1 MKKLISL
8 IMITSL
14 ILSAMLIFASCVKES
29 PSDEPDSFVLTEENF
44 WQAIEEKELAQ
55 KAYELTMNM
64 KAVMYVSGTKVEIDS
79 DSHVIFDER
88 NENDPYYY
96 TKNIVKSVASAIAL
110 DETAVMIEAYNDGKY
125 FTYNE
130 SSETKTALYS
140 EETYADF
147 LKYCNSES
155 SDEEDPDVTSCVNKS
170 FVENEDGTF
179 TYKTS
184 GYTKKTIS
192 IFEKLINLDE
202 LGLDVEISDLELEV
216 TADAD
221 ANLKNGKFVFAFE
234 EKGSQTPSISMEFN
248 YKSEDEITRVTDD
261 IDPSKYTKS
270 ENLLFIREIET
281 MLDEKFSA
289 DKGSFTYTSV
299 QSARV
304 GTSTNKSTEVD
315 TVKFSTKDG
324 KYTYTIDVDYDGEV
338 FTVTYENGSQSVISG
353 KDVSSEPQTEEE
365 AKQLIKSYASGIY
378 YYPDRISEV
387 KKTSDDGVYELTV
400 SNPEKSDFESFYAGM
415 GGKLTECKQVIT
427 VTVKDGK
434 LIEIKSSFVTS
445 GAVTSNTPSP
455 YMITY
460 LIDMT
465 LNFEEATTP
474 VA

>member
-29 PSDEPDSFVLTEENF
+29 PSDEPDSFILTEENF
-44 WQAIEEKELAQ
+44 WQSIEEKELAQ

-110 DETAVMIEAYNDGKY
+110 DETATMIEAYNDGKY

-130 SSETKTALYS
+130 NGETKTALYS
-140 EETYADF
+140 EETYEDF
-147 LKYCNSES
+147 LEYSNSES

-192 IFEKLINLDE
+192 IFEKLLSLDE

-248 YKSEDEITRVTDD
+248 YKSEDEITRVTDT

-289 DKGSFTYTSV
+289 DKGSFTFTSV
-299 QSARV
+299 QSMRV
-304 GTSTNKSTEVD
+304 GTTTDKVTEIDKV
-315 TVKFSTKDG
+315 TFSKENGSFVYD
-324 KYTYTIDVDYDGEV
+324 IDVDYNGEPITISYKNGTLTYIDGKE
-338 FTVTYENGSQSVISG
+338 T
-353 KDVSSEPQTEEE
+353 SSEPQSEDD
-365 AKQLIKSYASGIY
+365 AKAFIKSYLDGISY
-378 YYPDRISEV
+378 SSDLITAI
-387 KKTSDDGVYELTV
+387 KKISDDGEYEFTV
-400 SNPEKSDFESFYAGM
+400 ENPDRTEFENFYASV
-415 GGKLTECKQVIT
+415 GGKLMDCKQALTAV
-427 VTVKDGK
+427 VRDGK
-434 LIEIKSSFVTS
+434 IIEIKSAFNTTGKIS
-445 GAVTSNTPSP
+445 SNTSTP
-455 YMITY
+455 YMLTY
-460 LIDMT
+460 IVEYT
-465 LNFEEATTP
+465 LNFEETQTP
-474 VA
+474 EA